1 MERKLA
7 VSMFGQKRLSREGG
21 IEIVAK
27 ELCTRMVQNGCT
39 VTCYNRSGHHVSGA
53 EYDNKTEYEGI
64 CQKYVPT
71 IEKKGLAAVSSS
83 FFAAFYSAFGKY
95 DVVHIHAEGPA
106 FFAWLPKLFGKKV
119 VVTIHGIDWQREK
132 WKSGFGS
139 KFIRQGEKNAVKYAD
154 EIIVLSKG
162 VQDYFKNTYDRDTW
176 FIPNGVNRPEIR
188 KAELI
193 TQKFGLTENSY
204 ILFLGRLVPEKGIRY
219 LIEAFKNVC
228 TDKKLVIAG
237 GSSDTDSFMK
247 KLQESAKEDDRII
260 FTGFV
265 QGRML
270 DELYSNAYIYTLPSD
285 LEGMPLSL
293 LEAMS
298 YGNCCLVSDIP
309 ECTEVV
315 EDKACKIVYTTHD
328 YQLVCPSHGM
338 FDVDMKPCERCLD
351 GHYIHCLQTKCLK
364 NSRAKSL
371 LGTLD
376 GYMWKYSKAYSYV
389 DAYICCSYFLKSKL
403 DTQKRFR
410 DKTIGLHNFKKEM
423 PHLDNIQKKGYVLE
437 FGHLSRDKGTDTLL
451 EVAKKMPNTEFVFIG
466 YGPSADKM
474 KDIPNVKYLGFKTG
488 EELYRIIAE
497 AAISVC
503 PSEWYE
509 NCPYSVM
516 ESVLLGTP
524 VVGSKMGG
532 IPELIEPGKTGE
544 LFEAG
549 NVEDLMKAIKKVLQT
564 QDVLERYTKNCSQVK
579 YETTESYYIKLMK
592 IYRGEKNVEQISS

>member
-1 MERKLA
+1 M
-7 VSMFGQKRLSREGG
+7 
-21 IEIVAK
+21 
-27 ELCTRMVQNGCT
+27 
-39 VTCYNRSGHHVSGA
+39 
-53 EYDNKTEYEGI
+53 
-64 CQKYVPT
+64 
-71 IEKKGLAAVSSS
+71 
-83 FFAAFYSAFGKY
+83 
-95 DVVHIHAEGPA
+95 VHIHAEGPA
-106 FFAWLPKLFGKKV
+106 FFCWIPKLFGKRV
-119 VVTIHGIDWQREK
+119 ICTIHGLDWDREK
-132 WKSGFGS
+132 WRGSVAS
-139 KFIRQGEKNAVKYAD
+139 KFIRGGEKNAVKYAD
-154 EIIVLSKG
+154 EIIVLSKD
-162 VQDYFKNTYDRDTW
+162 VQKYFLETYGRETH
-176 FIPNGVNRPEIR
+176 FIPNGVNRPEVR
-188 KAELI
+188 EAKLI
-193 TQKFGLTENSY
+193 TDHFGLEKDSY

-219 LIEAFKNVC
+219 LVEAFKNVK

-237 GSSDTDSFMK
+237 GSSDTDSFMEELK
-247 KLQESAKEDDRII
+247 ELAKGDDRIL

-265 QGRML
+265 QGAML

-309 ECTEVV
+309 ECAEVV
-315 EDKACKIVYTTHD
+315 EDNKWRKETKKECKIVYTTHD

-338 FDVDMKPCERCLD
+338 FDVNMKPCERCLD

-389 DAYICCSYFLKSKL
+389 DAYICCSFFLKSKL

-466 YGPSADKM
+466 YGPSVDKM

-503 PSEWYE
+503 PSEQYE
-509 NCPYSVM
+509 NCPYSVI

-524 VVGSKMGG
+524 VVGAKMGG
-532 IPELIEPGKTGE
+532 IPELIETGKTGE

-549 NVEDLMKAIKKVLQT
+549 NVEDLMKAVKKILQT
-564 QDVLERYTKNCSQVK
+564 QSECKAENSL
-579 YETTESYYIKLMK
+579 
-592 IYRGEKNVEQISS
+592 GA